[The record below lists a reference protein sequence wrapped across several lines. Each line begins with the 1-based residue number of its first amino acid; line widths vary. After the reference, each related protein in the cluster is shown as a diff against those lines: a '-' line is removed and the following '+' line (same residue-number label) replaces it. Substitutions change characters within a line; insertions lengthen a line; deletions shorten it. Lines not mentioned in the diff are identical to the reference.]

1 MVLIGQ
7 NTVLFYSIN
16 PGYVNTIP
24 EDSPNTGFA
33 GDVDAEASTPSGADR
48 SMTEPE
54 ERGAGWRMNTGF
66 AGNADVTAS
75 AASGA
80 YRSMAVVQAWVGRF
94 VTSISLP

>member
-33 GDVDAEASTPSGADR
+33 GDVDAEASAPSGADQHR

-54 ERGAGWRMNTGF
+54 KRGAGWRMNTGF
-66 AGNADVTAS
+66 AGDADATAS
-75 AASGA
+75 TASGA
-80 YRSMAVVQAWVGRF
+80 DRSM
-94 VTSISLP
+94 TEPE